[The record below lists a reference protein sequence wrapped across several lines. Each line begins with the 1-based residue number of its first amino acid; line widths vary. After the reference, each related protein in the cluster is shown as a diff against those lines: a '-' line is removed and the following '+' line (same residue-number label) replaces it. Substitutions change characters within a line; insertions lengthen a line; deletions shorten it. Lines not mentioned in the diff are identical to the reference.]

1 MTGRSS
7 INAGVFIQKSFKG
20 RGRNCRWRTP
30 SGFPLL
36 QRGELGRHASRNES
50 TDCLGLA
57 QIIGLPP
64 SLETEN
70 DWSGSLLRHG
80 RFLSLGKESF
90 KRRSGDRLRRGL
102 PYFPGL
108 ESAQFDRQSGGNQSL
123 DRLRLTE
130 FVQGSPG
137 FQFSDY
143 GREAAVSGHQRSMM
157 PMAQNAGNSQS
168 RNFFAQPTLG
178 RFITKSVIDCGTY
191 RVRRAQRSTEE
202 NMQCSLWNWP
212 RWPSK
217 PRRPRNDKQWY

>member
-20 RGRNCRWRTP
+20 GGRNCRWRTP

-36 QRGELGRHASRNES
+36 QGGQLGGHASRNES
-50 TDCLGLA
+50 IYCLGLA

-64 SLETEN
+64 SLQTEN
-70 DWSGSLLRHG
+70 DSSGTLLRRG
-80 RFLSLGKESF
+80 RFVSLGKESF
-90 KRRSGDRLRRGL
+90 KRRSGDRLRSGL

-108 ESAQFDRQSGGNQSL
+108 ERAQFDRQSGGNQSL
-123 DRLRLTE
+123 DGLRLTE

-168 RNFFAQPTLG
+168 PKIFFCAADFGAIYNKVRYRLRHISGQES
-178 RFITKSVIDCGTY
+178 TKK
-191 RVRRAQRSTEE
+191 RRREHAMLSMEKAEMAIGATAAKE
-202 NMQCSLWNWP
+202 
-212 RWPSK
+212 
-217 PRRPRNDKQWY
+217 

>member
-20 RGRNCRWRTP
+20 GGRNCRWRTP

-36 QRGELGRHASRNES
+36 QGGQLGGHASRNES
-50 TDCLGLA
+50 IYCLGLA

-64 SLETEN
+64 SLQTEN
-70 DWSGSLLRHG
+70 DSSGTLLRRG
-80 RFLSLGKESF
+80 RFVSLGKESF
-90 KRRSGDRLRRGL
+90 KRRSGDRLRSGL

-108 ESAQFDRQSGGNQSL
+108 ERAQFDRQSGGNQSL

-168 RNFFAQPTLG
+168 RKFFGTADFGAIYNKVRYRLRHITGQEGTRRSRRERPTFSMEKAEMAIG
-178 RFITKSVIDCGTY
+178 AT
-191 RVRRAQRSTEE
+191 AANE
-202 NMQCSLWNWP
+202 
-212 RWPSK
+212 
-217 PRRPRNDKQWY
+217 

>member
-20 RGRNCRWRTP
+20 GGRNCRWRTP

-36 QRGELGRHASRNES
+36 QGGQLGGHASRNES
-50 TDCLGLA
+50 IYCLGLA

-64 SLETEN
+64 SLQTEN
-70 DWSGSLLRHG
+70 DSSGTLLRRG
-80 RFLSLGKESF
+80 RFVSLGKESF
-90 KRRSGDRLRRGL
+90 KCRSGDRLRSGL

-108 ESAQFDRQSGGNQSL
+108 KRAQFDRQSGGDQFP

-137 FQFSDY
+137 SQFSDY

-168 RNFFAQPTLG
+168 RKFLAQPTLG
-178 RFITKSVIDCGTY
+178 RFITKSVIDCGT
-191 RVRRAQRSTEE
+191 
-202 NMQCSLWNWP
+202 
-212 RWPSK
+212 
-217 PRRPRNDKQWY
+217 